1 MIDGLI
7 SGKLFGKP
15 AQRTSKAGK
24 PFAIAKVRA
33 AGGDGESLFVNVIA
47 FDPAPCAALLALD
60 DGDSVA
66 LAGTLTPK
74 AWTDREGQPRPVL
87 DMVAAQVLT
96 AYHVKR
102 KRTAVEA
109 PSQAQRQQAPRAGFD
124 HPFDG
129 DLPEGF

>member
-33 AGGDGESLFVNVIA
+33 AGGDGESLFGNVIA

-60 DGDSVA
+60 DGDSAA
-66 LAGTLTPK
+66 LSGTLTPK
-74 AWTDREGQPRPVL
+74 VWIDREGQARPSL

-96 AYHVKR
+96 PYHVKR
-102 KRTAVEA
+102 KRAAEDA
-109 PSQAQRQQAPRAGFD
+109 ACQAQQKVPRAGTGY
-124 HPFDG
+124 PFDG
-129 DLPEGF
+129 DFSEGF